1 MERISSEAMLRF
13 VERLE
18 REDVCLH
25 GFELRQDG
33 EIRAE
38 GYYAPFAK
46 GQPHRM
52 YSVSKSMVALALG
65 LLLGEG
71 RLRLTDHIVDFF
83 PEALPAAPDPRL
95 LRMTIEDML
104 RMTTCYRRTTYREGV
119 DRDWAATFFRGD
131 CTHEPGTLFH
141 YDTSCTQVLGAL
153 CQRVSGQGLLEL
165 LEERIFHP
173 IGATDPKRWLTDPS
187 GVPQGGTGLI
197 MSLRDLGK
205 TAQLVM
211 DGGRG
216 LLPESFLRSA
226 TAKQVDTTVQG
237 NPEERF
243 GYVGSTGV
251 PGADGPCMAWA
262 VNWPWPV
269 RRKVCCYAPLP
280 IPGWTLMAYSGS
292 MTPFLR
298 RSSLPRV
305 WSTTAMPSGWSGNWR
320 PCGWAAF
327 PAGRSCHGTSRR
339 AMGWVPMNWA
349 WRRWICARER

>member
-104 RMTTCYRRTTYREGV
+104 RMTTCYRAPRTG
-119 DRDWAATFFRGD
+119 RGW
-131 CTHEPGTLFH
+131 T
-141 YDTSCTQVLGAL
+141 
-153 CQRVSGQGLLEL
+153 
-165 LEERIFHP
+165 
-173 IGATDPKRWLTDPS
+173 
-187 GVPQGGTGLI
+187 GTGRQSSFAGI
-197 MSLRDLGK
+197 APMSR
-205 TAQLVM
+205 
-211 DGGRG
+211 GRCFTTIR
-216 LLPESFLRSA
+216 PAPRFWERSA
-226 TAKQVDTTVQG
+226 SA
-237 NPEERF
+237 
-243 GYVGSTGV
+243 
-251 PGADGPCMAWA
+251 
-262 VNWPWPV
+262 
-269 RRKVCCYAPLP
+269 
-280 IPGWTLMAYSGS
+280 
-292 MTPFLR
+292 
-298 RSSLPRV
+298 
-305 WSTTAMPSGWSGNWR
+305 
-320 PCGWAAF
+320 
-327 PAGRSCHGTSRR
+327 
-339 AMGWVPMNWA
+339 
-349 WRRWICARER
+349 